1 MSITVVG
8 LLEADLPGAIEY
20 KDGGVGP
27 LFRAART
34 EELIGLF
41 EFLSR
46 SIDALR
52 KLGITDAISCYIDD
66 VELFRDDDEGEANDF
81 DLILRNAKETTAEG
95 GGISFYLML
104 SHHDK
109 QLSHVITFE
118 ASVDHPAEEA
128 ALSVLDTA
136 RLIDDDDRGED
147 EDDAEDDEESEEPDE
162 GFASDSD
169 KQEEEAEG
177 SLAPLDDDLTF
188 FDDRAAQAEDLVE
201 AFLQRVLAALERE
214 LGVSE
219 PEIDVWTDWEGAYG
233 LEPTTM
239 PGLPGITG

>member
-1 MSITVVG
+1 MAITVVG

-20 KDGGVGP
+20 KEGGVGP
-27 LFRAART
+27 LFREARV
-34 EELIGLF
+34 EEPFALY

-46 SIDALR
+46 AIDALK

-66 VELFRDDDEGEANDF
+66 VELFRDDEDSEENGF
-81 DLILRNAKETTAEG
+81 DIVLRNAREATAEG

-118 ASVDHPAEEA
+118 ASVDHPADEA

-136 RLIDDDDRGED
+136 RLIDDED
-147 EDDAEDDEESEEPDE
+147 EEDEPQLEEP
-162 GFASDSD
+162 
-169 KQEEEAEG
+169 AEG
-177 SLAPLDDDLTF
+177 PLQPVDDDVTF

-201 AFLQRVLAALERE
+201 EFLQRLLDQLEKE

-233 LEPTTM
+233 LESAAG
-239 PGLPGITG
+239 PGALPGITG